1 MKRQCEKINA
11 VNAPAMPDNKSTITS
26 LNDAP
31 AQFGCLAA
39 QPANQWMKDA
49 EDRPTPADLHHGMIH
64 EEDLAILFAPSGAG
78 KSIYAVQFA
87 NDVSQKERVFYL
99 DCEMSDKQFQHRYA
113 GYTFNPNF
121 IRGELFLDA
130 EKPQQLSDEEFIIQ
144 SLEEAVL
151 SLGIKILIVDNI
163 TYLRSDTEKARDAL
177 SLMKK
182 LKELKK
188 KHGLTV
194 LAIAHTPKRDA
205 SRPLSQNDLAGS
217 MMLYNFCDA
226 VFAIGVGNDPRVRY
240 VKQLKTRYTEI
251 IYGESNVITFEIEKR
266 LDGFLQFKFTGYGSE
281 IDYLS
286 ARSRDQRDEQIIA
299 LHLSG
304 NGVND
309 IARQLKI
316 SNATVSRVLSKRNVT
331 VNNDN

>member
-1 MKRQCEKINA
+1 
-11 VNAPAMPDNKSTITS
+11 MPDNKPTITS

-31 AQFGCLAA
+31 AQFGYLIAKT
-39 QPANQWMKDA
+39 ANQWMKEA
-49 EDRPTPADLHHGMIH
+49 ADRPMPADLWNRIIYEG
-64 EEDLAILFAPSGAG
+64 DLAILFASSGSG
-78 KSIYAVQFA
+78 KSILSTQIAHEI
-87 NDVSQKERVFYL
+87 SQRERVVYL
-99 DCEMSDKQFQHRYA
+99 DCEMSDKQFHWRYE
-113 GYTFNPNF
+113 GFTFHPNF
-121 IRGELFLDA
+121 IRMELFPDG
-130 EKPQQLSDEEFIIQ
+130 EKPPQISDEDFIIQ
-144 SLEEAVL
+144 SLEEAIL
-151 SLGIKILIVDNI
+151 SLGARVLIVDNI

-177 SLMKK
+177 GLMKK

-226 VFAIGVGNDPRVRY
+226 VFAIGVGSDPRVRY

-251 IYGESNVITFEIEKR
+251 IYGENNVITFEIEKR

-281 IDYLS
+281 TDYLS
-286 ARSRDQRDEQIIA
+286 ARNRDQRDEQIIA

-331 VNNDN
+331 VNDDN